1 MDAKKLCFV
10 VNDLHFF
17 VTHRLDL
24 ALKLSQEH
32 KIHLVCSR
40 DNATSEDLEI
50 ISNHKLI
57 TTHHLPSRDRS
68 KFANGYI
75 SYFSL
80 LKRIIDTIKPNYIL
94 FVTLEI
100 SLIGALLH
108 YFNNSRKSIF
118 LITGLGPFFNKSS
131 FKYKLIKYIQK
142 KAFSFL
148 KHTKNYIFIFQNPDD
163 QKTFIDLGFIKQSS
177 SILIKGNGINPNNF
191 SYRKR
196 AFDKKLVFLFA
207 SRLVKSKGI
216 NEFIHAAS
224 IIKEKYSSAEFLI
237 AGKYNDS
244 DPDTIG
250 DSEYKNLLSNKSL
263 KYLGDLHYEKMEECF
278 HQSSIFVMPSYGE
291 GLPKVA
297 LEAAATG
304 MPLIMSDVQ
313 GCREC
318 VLNNVNGFL
327 FNPKDPD
334 DLLKTI
340 ETCILNNDQL
350 IKFGKNSSKMINDN
364 FSLEVIFKEYQKLLK

>member
-1 MDAKKLCFV
+1 MDLKKLCFV

-17 VTHRLDL
+17 LSHRLDL
-24 ALKLSQEH
+24 AIQLSKNYQ
-32 KIHLVCSR
+32 IHLICNK
-40 DNATSEDLEI
+40 DNAASKDLEI
-50 ISNHKLI
+50 ISYYQMI
-57 TTHHLPSRDRS
+57 TIHHLPSRN
-68 KFANGYI
+68 KHEFGKGYI
-75 SYFSL
+75 SYFSQ
-80 LKRIIDTIKPNYIL
+80 LKRMIDRMKPNYIL

-100 SLIGALLH
+100 SFIGALLH
-108 YFNNSRKSIF
+108 YFNNSRKSLF
-118 LITGLGPFFNKSS
+118 LITGLGPFFSKNSL
-131 FKYKLIKYIQK
+131 KYKLIKYIQK
-142 KAFSFL
+142 KVFSFL
-148 KHTKNYIFIFQNPDD
+148 KYTKNYIFIFQNPDD
-163 QKTFIDLGFIKQSS
+163 QKTFVDLGFIKQSS
-177 SILIKGNGINPNNF
+177 STLIRGNGINPKNF

-196 AFDKKLVFLFA
+196 TFDKKLVFLFA

-216 NEFIHAAS
+216 HEFIHAAS
-224 IIKEKYSSAEFLI
+224 IIKKKYGSAEFLI
-237 AGKYNDS
+237 AGKYNNL

-250 DSEYKNLLSNKSL
+250 VSEYKNLLSNKAL
-263 KYLGDLHYEKMEECF
+263 KYLGDLHFKEMEECF

-318 VLNNVNGFL
+318 VIPNVNGFL

-340 ETCILNNDQL
+340 ESCILNNNQF
-350 IKFGKNSSKMINDN
+350 IKFGKNSSKMIEDK
-364 FSLEVIFKEYQKLLK
+364 FSLEVIYEEYQKLLK